1 MHYPLIS
8 LAPAPSP
15 IHSLVTTSSLSLQ
28 EREQLMPELC
38 RIQFNK
44 GKMRKTRD
52 TGIDGGYFKQFT
64 QLLKNLLYR

>member
-1 MHYPLIS
+1 
-8 LAPAPSP
+8 
-15 IHSLVTTSSLSLQ
+15 
-28 EREQLMPELC
+28 MPELC